1 MRGANAGLVRVDIA
15 RDSVR
20 GNRRVPRDT
29 DDIPTGPKRLLY
41 DVSGD
46 LRDAARRSGT
56 RVLRSRYRVPQS
68 ALTRERHFAYS
79 YAEELRF

>member
-1 MRGANAGLVRVDIA
+1 MDIA
-15 RDSVR
+15 RDPVR
-20 GNRRVPRDT
+20 ANQRVFCDT
-29 DDIPTGPKRLLY
+29 DDIPTGPKRLLH

-46 LRDAARRSGT
+46 LASDVTRRSGT
-56 RVLRSRYRVPQS
+56 RVLRSRYRVSQS